1 MRHTIQAEQEEN
13 FYEVKYKTLT
23 CFGQIIETINKATAG
38 ILRFFTWQS
47 EGRHYFGD
55 CKITYL
61 AILFTIYVHYSI
73 SVKKVTITIII
84 LEIAI

>member
-1 MRHTIQAEQEEN
+1 LQHTIIQAEQEEN

-38 ILRFFTWQS
+38 IRFFTWQS

-55 CKITYL
+55 RKITYL
-61 AILFTIYVHYSI
+61 AIGFTIYVHYSI
-73 SVKKVTITIII
+73 
-84 LEIAI
+84 AIEKSPLL